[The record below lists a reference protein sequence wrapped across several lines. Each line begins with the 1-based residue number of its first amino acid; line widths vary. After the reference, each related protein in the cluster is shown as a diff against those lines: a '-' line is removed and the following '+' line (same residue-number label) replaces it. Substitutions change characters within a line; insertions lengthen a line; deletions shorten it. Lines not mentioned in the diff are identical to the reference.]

1 MRTRG
6 VTEPVRRALAFP
18 PVITPRRVLTLAAL
32 SLAAAAFAG
41 CGTSNA
47 DEADAASTAQAGA
60 AAPRTEDAT
69 ARVRLVRVRGGLQ
82 DALYVTAAPGQPGRL
97 YVVQQRGTVRIIDHG
112 RMLPKPFL
120 DVSGLTASGGER
132 GLLGLAFHPDYAS
145 NGRLYVDYTN
155 TAGDTRVVE
164 YTRATRDRVDPGS
177 ARTLLGIAQ
186 PFSNHNGGDVAFGPD
201 SMLYIATGDGGSG
214 GDPQGNG
221 QNTGSLL
228 GKLLRIDV
236 DGRSRGLEYGI
247 PSDNP
252 FASGG
257 GRPEVYSYGLRNP
270 WRFSFD
276 RTRGDLW
283 IGDVGQGNVE
293 EVDYR
298 AKGRGRGA
306 NFGWNAFEGRSS
318 FKGAGAVRGAK
329 PVPPV
334 AQYTHAS
341 GCSITGGYVYR
352 GGQVPGLKG
361 RYVYADFCSGR
372 VWSLRAGPK
381 PGGLREETGRLGQ
394 KLSNVT
400 SFGEGLGGELYVLA
414 NGTLYRFSR

>member
-1 MRTRG
+1 MG
-6 VTEPVRRALAFP
+6 FPCHALAWPPVSTARRALA
-18 PVITPRRVLTLAAL
+18 LAAL
-32 SLAAAAFAG
+32 SLSVAALAG
-41 CGTSNA
+41 CGASGG
-47 DEADAASTAQAGA
+47 DGADAASTQQAGGNA
-60 AAPRTEDAT
+60 TRSEDAA

-82 DALYVTAAPGQPGRL
+82 DALYLTAAPGQPGRL
-97 YVVQQRGTVRIIDHG
+97 YVVQQRGIVRIIDHG
-112 RMLPKPFL
+112 RLLPRPFL
-120 DVSGLTASGGER
+120 DVSGLTSSGGER

-145 NGRLYVDYTN
+145 NGRLYVNYTN
-155 TAGDTRVVE
+155 SAGDTRVVE
-164 YTRATRDRVDPGS
+164 YTRASTNRVDPGS

-186 PFSNHNGGDVAFGPD
+186 PFSNHNGGDIAFGPD
-201 SMLYIATGDGGSG
+201 GMLYIGTGDGGSG
-214 GDPQGNG
+214 GDPQDNA
-221 QNTGSLL
+221 QNTDSLL

-236 DGRSRGLEYGI
+236 DRRSGGREYGI
-247 PSDNP
+247 PSGNP
-252 FASGG
+252 FASAG
-257 GRPEVYSYGLRNP
+257 GRPEIYSYGLRNP

-283 IGDVGQGNVE
+283 IGDVGQGDIE

-298 AKGRGRGA
+298 PKGRARGV
-306 NFGWNAFEGRSS
+306 NFGWNAYEGRSS

-329 PVPPV
+329 PVRPV

-352 GGQVPGLKG
+352 GGKVPGLKG